1 MTATTA
7 PITPLTPGEKRIA
20 EHLIR
25 GLAPDQIATHE
36 DLAPSAVKSYLRSLR
51 TKLHCPRAALHIL
64 VHAILSSGQVT
75 LQAIHPAP
83 AFSVEEIRLLRALAA
98 HQHWIDV
105 AKAAR
110 IASADVNTHIE
121 ALVARAGVS
130 GILQL
135 VVLGHAWQLLGPAQA
150 QADTSGAGR

>member
-1 MTATTA
+1 MTTTTA
-7 PITPLTPGEKRIA
+7 PTTPLTPGEKRIA

-25 GLAPDQIATHE
+25 GLAPAEIAARAH
-36 DLAPSAVKSYLRSLR
+36 LAPSTVKAYLRSLR

-83 AFSVEEIRLLRALAA
+83 AFSVDEIRLLRALAE

-110 IASADVNTHIE
+110 IAPRDVKTHIE
-121 ALVARAGVS
+121 ALVARAGAND
-130 GILQL
+130 ILRL